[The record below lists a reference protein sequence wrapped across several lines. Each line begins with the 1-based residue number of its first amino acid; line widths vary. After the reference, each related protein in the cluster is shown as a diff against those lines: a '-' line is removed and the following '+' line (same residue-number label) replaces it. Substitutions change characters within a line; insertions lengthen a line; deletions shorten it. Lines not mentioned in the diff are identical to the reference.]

1 MKLNTEYRII
11 PSLAAEWDL
20 SSSGNNRM
28 RQMIEEHGDSFFPTK
43 MLDEDSSSFITEVT
57 FKDGTTADA
66 EGFGDAYFEIADYEF
81 KYFEQVNE
89 ADGVV
94 QPGPTRLDLIVT
106 PENAEEMIDLIKKV
120 FKK

>member
-28 RQMIEEHGDSFFPTK
+28 RQMIEEHGGSFFPTK
-43 MLDEDSSSFITEVT
+43 MLDEDSSFITEVT

-81 KYFEQVNE
+81 KYFERVNE
-89 ADGVV
+89 IGGVV
-94 QPGPTRLDLIVT
+94 QDGPTRLDLIVT
-106 PENAEEMIDLIKKV
+106 PENAEEMIELIKKV

>member
-20 SSSGNNRM
+20 SSSGNRRM
-28 RQMIEEHGDSFFPTK
+28 RLMIEEHGGSFFPTK
-43 MLDEDSSSFITEVT
+43 MLDEDNSFITEVK

-66 EGFGDAYFEIADYEF
+66 EGFGDAYFEISDYEF
-81 KYFEQVNE
+81 KYFEPVYE
-89 ADGVV
+89 IGSAIK
-94 QPGPTRLDLIVT
+94 PGPTRLDLIVT
-106 PENAEEMIDLIKKV
+106 SENAEEMIDLIKKV

>member
-1 MKLNTEYRII
+1 MKLKTEYRII

-28 RQMIEEHGDSFFPTK
+28 RLMIEEHGGSFFPTK
-43 MLDEDSSSFITEVT
+43 MLDEDSSFITEVT

-66 EGFGDAYFEIADYEF
+66 EGFGNEYFEIADYEF
-81 KYFEQVNE
+81 KYFEPVHENG
-89 ADGVV
+89 GV
-94 QPGPTRLDLIVT
+94 QSGPTRLDLTVT
-106 PENAEEMIDLIKKV
+106 PENAEEMIELIKKV

>member
-1 MKLNTEYRII
+1 MAQVTVEIYDYEFFKEIIEKYGLTEIDNK
-11 PSLAAEWDL
+11 PAPWG
-20 SSSGNNRM
+20 GNE
-28 RQMIEEHGDSFFPTK
+28 ITVEGDTPT
-43 MLDEDSSSFITEVT
+43 
-57 FKDGTTADA
+57 GTTADA

-81 KYFEQVNE
+81 KYFEPVYE
-89 ADGVV
+89 IGSAI